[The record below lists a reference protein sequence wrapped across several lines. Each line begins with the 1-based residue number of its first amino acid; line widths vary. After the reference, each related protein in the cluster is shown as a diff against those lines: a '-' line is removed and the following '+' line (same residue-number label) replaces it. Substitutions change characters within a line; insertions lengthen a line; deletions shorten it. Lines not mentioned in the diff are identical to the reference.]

1 MSLGQQLIARFRRLF
16 PIEVISEHTLLL
28 RYLRPDSIV
37 LDLGANH
44 GNFSTTF
51 QKRHGGKFFAVEANP
66 ELYQELKEKQFNV
79 IHAAASGKP
88 GAIEFNISVEDDASS
103 IFAIAANKN
112 QKTVK
117 VEALNYA
124 NILKK
129 FRLKT
134 CDVLKLDIEGAEVEL
149 LESMKDEEIQQ
160 ISQITIEF
168 HSFMGYYSSK
178 VSDRIVNRIK
188 QLGFY
193 DFRIYKGNDE
203 DVLMVNKNLGLGAW
217 WDLMKTRLVVRPMVS
232 CFWTFFKINQ
242 DIVGTKAILNPI
254 E

>member
-1 MSLGQQLIARFRRLF
+1 MSLGQQLVNKLRSLF
-16 PIEVISEHTLLL
+16 PIEVISGHTLLL
-28 RYLRPDSIV
+28 RYLKPNSII

-51 QKRHGGKFFAVEANP
+51 QKRHGGKIFAVEANP

-103 IFAIAANKN
+103 IFAIAAEKN

-124 NILKK
+124 DILKK

-134 CDVLKLDIEGAEVEL
+134 CDVLKVDIEGAEVEL
-149 LESMKDEEIQQ
+149 IEAMKDEEIKK
-160 ISQITIEF
+160 ISQISIEF
-168 HSFMGYYSSK
+168 HSFMGYYPSE

-188 QLGFY
+188 KLGFY
-193 DFRIYKGNDE
+193 DFRIYKGDDE
-203 DVLMVNKNLGLGAW
+203 DVLMVNKKLGWVAW
-217 WDLMKTRLVVRPMVS
+217 WDLLKTRLLVRPLVS
-232 CFWTFFKINQ
+232 CFWTLFKINQ
-242 DIVGTKAILNPI
+242 DIVGTKAILNPMD
-254 E
+254 